1 MGFGTTGAGVG
12 FFILLAE
19 MAIFVAD
26 GAIKAPVPN
35 GQ

>member
-1 MGFGTTGAGVG
+1 MGFGTIEDGGI
-12 FFILLAE
+12 FILLAE
-19 MAIFVAD
+19 MAIFVGD